1 MNANKIIVVLLALLS
16 WGVAAGSAFADE
28 PGLADKQ
35 QQVAERY
42 RRLEELLLRLADV
55 EAEENAERAALLR
68 RAAKQSRDLFVLDRL
83 NTASQSLRSQQFKN
97 ALDSQNSAKEGLE
110 RMLTLLLS
118 EDRPQRIRDEKE
130 RVGKMIQELKLVE
143 RLQKSTRA
151 RTENGMALEAIS
163 EEQKQIGDRAEKVRE
178 ALREDAAGDLEDEAE
193 AGEPAG
199 DAAQNAEDTPTSPS
213 ETGKPPTAAEREPGK
228 MQPGKMQ
235 PGEQPTEATP
245 GVAAGGDQRSE
256 EPSESEASEDNAQ
269 PADSTAGESQPGSPP
284 ADQPKT
290 DQPLGDQPQPNSPQE
305 GEPAESSTPDNA
317 PSEPSESAQP
327 SQPGPNSPG
336 QPGQPSQQSSGQSP
350 QQPQSPEQQ
359 AQQQLQEAI
368 KKMRQAE
375 QELEQSQ
382 REGAVEQQQQA
393 EENLRAAIDRLEKIL
408 RQLREEEMQREL
420 ARLESR
426 LRKMAQMQ
434 SKVLDETKRLEAIPV
449 SQRDRQ
455 VDVKAGNLAFEEKK
469 IIMEADRALLLLREE
484 GSSVAFPEVVV
495 QIRDDMQRV
504 AERLTASRLDA
515 VTIGLQ
521 DDILAALEEM
531 IAALQKAQRDLE
543 QQRQQEQQQGQ
554 PQPGQ
559 QQGEQPLVEQIAEL
573 RLIRTMETRIM
584 ATTERYARM
593 VEQSADVG
601 DVLPLIRDLAE
612 RQSNLYRVTRDIV
625 QKRNQ

>member
-16 WGVAAGSAFADE
+16 WGVGAGSSFADE
-28 PGLADKQ
+28 TQLADQQ

-55 EAEENAERAALLR
+55 EADENAERAALLR

-178 ALREDAAGDLEDEAE
+178 ALSEDPEGEWGDAAEAN
-193 AGEPAG
+193 EPAG
-199 DAAQNAEDTPTSPS
+199 DAPQPAENTPTPS
-213 ETGKPPTAAEREPGK
+213 SEPGEA
-228 MQPGKMQ
+228 PAPAEGGSDETQ
-235 PGEQPTEATP
+235 PGEQAGEQAPREP
-245 GVAAGGDQRSE
+245 AAGEQQPGQQ
-256 EPSESEASEDNAQ
+256 SESES
-269 PADSTAGESQPGSPP
+269 ADGESKP
-284 ADQPKT
+284 AESADGEPKA
-290 DQPLGDQPQPNSPQE
+290 GQPQEGESQE
-305 GEPAESSTPDNA
+305 GEPAESAA
-317 PSEPSESAQP
+317 PSSEPAEQSAEPAESAEP
-327 SQPGPNSPG
+327 SQPSPASPA
-336 QPGQPSQQSSGQSP
+336 QPGQPSQQPSGQSP

-368 KKMRQAE
+368 EKMRQAE
-375 QELEQSQ
+375 QELDQSK
-382 REGAVEQQQQA
+382 REGAIEQQQQA

-434 SKVLDETKRLEAIPV
+434 SNVLDETKRLEAIPV

-559 QQGEQPLVEQIAEL
+559 QPGEQPLVEQIAEL

-593 VEQSADVG
+593 VEEAADVG

>member
-1 MNANKIIVVLLALLS
+1 MNAKKIFVVLLTLLLS
-16 WGVAAGSAFADE
+16 WGARPGAAVADE
-28 PGLADKQ
+28 TELADQQ

-55 EAEENAERAALLR
+55 EADENAERAALLR
-68 RAAKQSRDLFVLDRL
+68 RAAKQSRDMFVLDRL
-83 NTASQSLRSQQFKN
+83 STASQSLRSQQFKN
-97 ALDSQNSAKEGLE
+97 AIDSQNSAKEGLE

-151 RTENGMALEAIS
+151 RTENGMELQAIS
-163 EEQKQIGDRAEKVRE
+163 EEQQQIGDRAERVRE
-178 ALREDAAGDLEDEAE
+178 ALREDTEGEFGSESQESDPAAGEDSPAAE
-193 AGEPAG
+193 DAPAPSSQPSEPQEPADGKTGEP
-199 DAAQNAEDTPTSPS
+199 
-213 ETGKPPTAAEREPGK
+213 
-228 MQPGKMQ
+228 Q
-235 PGEQPTEATP
+235 PGEQTP
-245 GVAAGGDQRSE
+245 GEQPAEQQPSEQPAGEPREGEPTDGETKPAEPTGGEPKAGEPKEGEPQEGQPSESPAESGEPSDQPG
-256 EPSESEASEDNAQ
+256 EPSES
-269 PADSTAGESQPGSPP
+269 G
-284 ADQPKT
+284 
-290 DQPLGDQPQPNSPQE
+290 
-305 GEPAESSTPDNA
+305 
-317 PSEPSESAQP
+317 QP
-327 SQPGPNSPG
+327 SQPSPSS
-336 QPGQPSQQSSGQSP
+336 PTPSPSGQPSQQPGGQSQP
-350 QQPQSPEQQ
+350 QPQSPEQE
-359 AQQQLQEAI
+359 AQQRLEQAI
-368 KKMRQAE
+368 EKMRQAE
-375 QELEQSQ
+375 KELDESK

-420 ARLESR
+420 ARLEAR

-434 SKVLDETKRLEAIPV
+434 SKVLDETKLLEAIPV

-469 IIMEADRALLLLREE
+469 IIMEADRAMLLLREE
-484 GSSVAFPEVVV
+484 GSSVAFPEVVS

-515 VTIGLQ
+515 VTLGLQ

-543 QQRQQEQQQGQ
+543 KQRQQEQQQGQ
-554 PQPGQ
+554 QQQGQ
-559 QQGEQPLVEQIAEL
+559 QSGEQPLVEQIAEL

-584 ATTERYARM
+584 STTERYARM
-593 VEQSADVG
+593 VEGSEDVG